1 VTDRVE
7 LDPRLAAILGVTP
20 VTSKTELAENV
31 AALAGAR
38 DPIGSEAAQALWAAI
53 GTCAQEQLID
63 HGPGVMDSAEAAHYV
78 VTCAK
83 ERSGAHGLDQRRDLE
98 DEINAQLGA
107 GPGDEALLDVVVRR
121 IVVPLAQAGVF
132 RLVGRHIT

>member
-7 LDPRLAAILGVTP
+7 LDPRLAGILGVTP
-20 VTSKTELAENV
+20 VTSKPELAETI
-31 AALAGAR
+31 AALAGVR
-38 DPIGSEAAQALWAAI
+38 DPVRSEAAQALWAAI

-63 HGPGVMDSAEAAHYV
+63 HGPDVMDSAEASHYV

-83 ERSGAHGLDQRRDLE
+83 ERSGVHGLDQRRDLE

-132 RLVGRHIT
+132 RLVGRPIA